1 MTGSRP
7 NNWSKVKESFMRVW
21 RYLIKT
27 KNQFSNWNSR
37 KTIFEEHTKLYISL
51 MLAVAMSCVV
61 KLFNTQQKF
70 YKTLGFDIFLSQSCH
85 SKCLASAKILFFLIS
100 STQLFIS
107 TTAYFLFQ
115 AQTADEYEISFY
127 ISITIFITVINI
139 STIAWKIRKF
149 LTIIERYEDFIDKS

>member
-1 MTGSRP
+1 
-7 NNWSKVKESFMRVW
+7 
-21 RYLIKT
+21 
-27 KNQFSNWNSR
+27 
-37 KTIFEEHTKLYISL
+37 
-51 MLAVAMSCVV
+51 MLVVAMSCVV
-61 KLFNTQQKF
+61 KLFNTQQNF

-149 LTIIERYEDFIDKS
+149 LTIIERYEDFIDKSQFSICLLNSTIFIFFILFFVFRIRIEALSNFISHLHEIE

>member
-1 MTGSRP
+1 
-7 NNWSKVKESFMRVW
+7 
-21 RYLIKT
+21 
-27 KNQFSNWNSR
+27 
-37 KTIFEEHTKLYISL
+37 
-51 MLAVAMSCVV
+51 MLVVAMSCVV

-149 LTIIERYEDFIDKS
+149 LTIIERYEDFIDKSQFSICLLNSTIFIFFILFFVFRIRIEALSNFISHLHEIE

>member
-1 MTGSRP
+1 
-7 NNWSKVKESFMRVW
+7 
-21 RYLIKT
+21 
-27 KNQFSNWNSR
+27 
-37 KTIFEEHTKLYISL
+37 

-127 ISITIFITVINI
+127 ISITIFITMINI

-149 LTIIERYEDFIDKS
+149 LTIIERYEDFIDKSQFSICLLNSTIFIFFILFFVFRIRIEALSNFISHLHEIE